1 MTAVF
6 SETGSINLGS
16 ALKSWSKLGMLIALD
31 LPKCQTTPN
40 QKPEVDLQRYD
51 RHLVKSI

>member
-1 MTAVF
+1 VF